1 MIDKD
6 KKVINTIRSLSVD
19 AIQKANSGHPGIAL
33 GSAPIAYTLWAKHL
47 KHNPKNPKWRN
58 RDRFILSA
66 GHGSALL
73 YSLLHIFGYGLS
85 LDDLKNFRQL
95 DSKTP
100 GHPEYKHTV
109 GVEVTTG
116 PLGQGIANAVGMAM
130 AENHLA
136 SKFNKEGYNI
146 VDHYTYALCGDGCL
160 MEGVAYEA
168 ISLAGTLGLNKLIIL
183 YDSNNI
189 TIEGNTDIAF
199 RENVCKRFEACGF
212 DTQVVNDG
220 NDIEAISKAIENA
233 KKSDKPSLIEI
244 KTLIGYGAPNKAG
257 KASAHG
263 EPLGKDE
270 IKAMREYLDLQDE
283 DFFVDEEVKSTMS
296 NIQDTLEKY
305 ERDWNNLLENY
316 KKEYKELYEEYEKW
330 YEDDFLK
337 EIENDESF
345 WKYTEEIATRQSSE
359 IVLNKL
365 AKVMPNMFGGSAD
378 LSPSNKSVMKDRGEY
393 SKETPEGDNIHFGI
407 REHAMTAIANG
418 IYLHGGLRPYIAGF
432 FVFSDYMKPSLRL
445 SSLMNL
451 GVVSIFTHDSIGV
464 GEDGPTHQ
472 PVEHLASL
480 RSIPNYTVIRPCDT
494 NETAA
499 AWYLAIKRKESP
511 TGLIFTRQNTKP
523 LGDAK
528 KALKGGYVVK
538 DCDNTPDII
547 IIATGSEVGISV
559 EASEMLAKDGIN
571 ARVVSM
577 PSFEIFEEQDQQ
589 YKDSILPKNVT
600 KRLGVEAG
608 CSFGWHK
615 YIGIDG
621 EMVSMDNFGASAP
634 FNKLFE
640 KYGFTAENVYNKAK
654 KLLNK

>member
-1 MIDKD
+1 MDKD
-6 KKVINTIRSLSVD
+6 KQVINTIRSLGVD
-19 AIQKANSGHPGIAL
+19 AIQKANSGHPGIVL
-33 GSAPIAYTLWAKHL
+33 GSAPAAYTLWAKHL
-47 KHNPKNPKWRN
+47 KHNPKNPEWRN

-73 YSLLHIFGYGLS
+73 YSLLHIFGYDLS
-85 LDDLKNFRQL
+85 LEDLKQFRQL

-136 SKFNKEGYNI
+136 SKFNKDGYNI

-199 RENVCKRFEACGF
+199 KEDVCKRFEACGF
-212 DTQVVNDG
+212 DTQVVADG

-244 KTLIGYGAPNKAG
+244 KTVIGYGAPNKAG

-263 EPLGKDE
+263 EPLGNDE
-270 IKAMREYLDLQDE
+270 IKAMRENLGLKDE
-283 DFFVDEEVKSTMS
+283 DFYVDEQVRATMKDV
-296 NIQDTLEKY
+296 QDVLAKY
-305 ERDWNNLLENY
+305 EQDWNNLLENY
-316 KKEYKELYEEYEKW
+316 KKDYSELYEEYEKW
-330 YEDDFLK
+330 YADDFLK
-337 EIENDESF
+337 EIEEDETF
-345 WKYTEEIATRQSSE
+345 WNYTEETATRLSSE

-378 LSPSNKSVMKDRGEY
+378 LSPSNKSVMKGRGEY

-418 IYLHGGLRPYIAGF
+418 MYLHGGVRPYIAGF

-445 SSLMNL
+445 SALMNL

-472 PVEHLASL
+472 PVEHLAAL

-523 LGDAK
+523 VGDAK
-528 KALKGGYVVK
+528 KALKGGYIVK
-538 DCDNTPDII
+538 DCDNTPDAI

-559 EASEMLAKDGIN
+559 QASEMLAKEGIN
-571 ARVVSM
+571 VRVVSM
-577 PSFEIFEEQDQQ
+577 PSFEIFEEQDKE
-589 YKDSILPKNVT
+589 YKESVLPKNIT
-600 KRLGVEAG
+600 KRVGVEAG

-615 YIGIDG
+615 YIGLDG
-621 EMVSMDNFGASAP
+621 EMLCMDNFGASAP
-634 FNKLFE
+634 FAKLFD
-640 KYGFTAENVYNKAK
+640 KYGFTAENVCNKV
-654 KLLNK
+654 KLVLNK

>member
-73 YSLLHIFGYGLS
+73 YSLLHLFGYGLS

-283 DFFVDEEVKSTMS
+283 DFFVDEEVKSTMA
-296 NIQDTLEKY
+296 NIQDTLVQYEK
-305 ERDWNNLLENY
+305 DWNNLLENY

-654 KLLNK
+654 TMINK

>member
-73 YSLLHIFGYGLS
+73 YSLLHLFGYGLS

-359 IVLNKL
+359 MVLNKL

>member
-1 MIDKD
+1 MLEKE
-6 KKVINTIRSLSVD
+6 KLVINTIRSLGVD
-19 AIQKANSGHPGIAL
+19 AIEGANSGHPGIVL
-33 GSAPIAYTLWAKHL
+33 GSAPIAYTLWSKHL

-73 YSLLHIFGYGLS
+73 YSLLHIFGYNVS
-85 LDDLKNFRQL
+85 IEDLKQFRQL
-95 DSKTP
+95 NSKTP
-100 GHPEYKHTV
+100 GHPEYKHTE

-189 TIEGNTDIAF
+189 TIEGKTDIAF
-199 RENVCKRFEACGF
+199 KENVCKRFEACGF
-212 DTQVVNDG
+212 DTQVVQDG
-220 NDIEAISKAIENA
+220 NDIEAISKAIEKA

-244 KTLIGYGAPNKAG
+244 KTIIGYGAPNKAG
-257 KASAHG
+257 KSSVHG
-263 EPLGKDE
+263 EPLGKEE
-270 IKAMREYLDLQDE
+270 IKAMRQGFGLKDE
-283 DFFVDEEVKSTMS
+283 DFYVDEQVKAKMEEVKKQLS
-296 NIQDTLEKY
+296 KY
-305 ERDWNNLLENY
+305 EKDWNNLLESY
-316 KKEYKELYEEYEKW
+316 KKEYASLYAEYESW
-330 YEDDFLK
+330 YADEFLK

-345 WKYTEEIATRQSSE
+345 WNYTEETATRLSSE

-365 AKVMPNMFGGSAD
+365 AKVMPNLFGGSAD
-378 LSPSNKSVMKDRGEY
+378 LAPSNKSVMKDRGEY

-418 IYLHGGLRPYIAGF
+418 MYLHGGVRPYIAGF

-445 SSLMNL
+445 SALMKL

-472 PVEHLASL
+472 PIEHLAAL

-511 TGLIFTRQNTKP
+511 TGLVFTRQNTKVV
-523 LGDAK
+523 GDSK
-528 KALKGGYVVK
+528 KALKGGYIVRDSANPK
-538 DCDNTPDII
+538 AI
-547 IIATGSEVGISV
+547 IIATGSEVGIAV
-559 EASEMLAKDGIN
+559 DAYEMLSKEGIN
-571 ARVVSM
+571 VRVVSM
-577 PSFEIFEEQDQQ
+577 PSFEIFEEQDKE
-589 YKDSILPKNVT
+589 YKESILPKNIT
-600 KRLGVEAG
+600 KRVGIEAG
-608 CSFGWHK
+608 SSFGWHK
-615 YIGIDG
+615 YIGLDG
-621 EMVSMDNFGASAP
+621 EMLSIDDYGSSAP
-634 FNKLFE
+634 FSKLFD
-640 KYGFTAENVYNKAK
+640 KFGFTAENLCNKVK
-654 KLLNK
+654 SILNI

>member
-1 MIDKD
+1 MINKD
-6 KKVINTIRSLSVD
+6 KQVINTIRSLGVD
-19 AIQKANSGHPGIAL
+19 AIQKANSGHPGIVL
-33 GSAPIAYTLWAKHL
+33 GSAPAAYTLWAKHL
-47 KHNPKNPKWRN
+47 KHNPQNPNWRN

-73 YSLLHIFGYGLS
+73 YSLLHIFGYDL
-85 LDDLKNFRQL
+85 LLEDLKQFRQL
-95 DSKTP
+95 NSKTP

-160 MEGVAYEA
+160 MEGISYEA
-168 ISLAGTLGLNKLIIL
+168 ISLAGTLGLSKLIIL

-189 TIEGNTDIAF
+189 TIEGDTDIAF

-244 KTLIGYGAPNKAG
+244 KTVIGYGAPNKAG
-257 KASAHG
+257 KAAAHG
-263 EPLGKDE
+263 EPLGKEE
-270 IKAMREYLDLQDE
+270 IKAMRENFGLKDE
-283 DFFVDEEVKSTMS
+283 DFYVDEEVKSTMET
-296 NIQDTLEKY
+296 IKATLAKY
-305 ERDWNNLLENY
+305 EQDWNTLLENY
-316 KKEYKELYEEYEKW
+316 KKDYKELYEEYEKW
-330 YEDDFLK
+330 YADDFLK
-337 EIENDESF
+337 EIENDETF
-345 WKYTEEIATRQSSE
+345 WKYTEETATRLSSE
-359 IVLNKL
+359 LVLNKL
-365 AKVMPNMFGGSAD
+365 AKVMPNLFGGSAD

-472 PVEHLASL
+472 PVEHLAAL

-523 LGDAK
+523 VGDAK

-538 DCDNTPDII
+538 DCDGTPDAIV
-547 IIATGSEVGISV
+547 IATGSEVGISV
-559 EASEMLAKDGIN
+559 EASEMLAKEGIN
-571 ARVVSM
+571 VRVVSM
-577 PSFEIFEEQDQQ
+577 PSFEIFEEQDKE
-589 YKDSILPKNVT
+589 YKESVLPKNVT
-600 KRLGVEAG
+600 KRVGVEAA

-621 EMVSMDNFGASAP
+621 EMLCMESFGESAP
-634 FNKLFE
+634 FAKLFD
-640 KYGFTAENVYNKAK
+640 KYGFTPENVCNKVK
-654 KLLNK
+654 NVLDK

>member
-73 YSLLHIFGYGLS
+73 YSLLHLFGYGLS

-270 IKAMREYLDLQDE
+270 IKAMREYLELEDE
-283 DFFVDEEVKSTMS
+283 DFFVDEQVKSTMA

-305 ERDWNNLLENY
+305 ESDWNNLLENY

-472 PVEHLASL
+472 PVEHLAGL

>member
-73 YSLLHIFGYGLS
+73 YSLLHLFGYGLS

>member
-73 YSLLHIFGYGLS
+73 YSLLHLFGYGLS

-472 PVEHLASL
+472 PVEHLAGL

>member
-73 YSLLHIFGYGLS
+73 YSLLHLFGYGLS

-244 KTLIGYGAPNKAG
+244 KTLIGYGSPNKAG

-270 IKAMREYLDLQDE
+270 IKAMREYLELEDE
-283 DFFVDEEVKSTMS
+283 DFFVDEQVKSTMA

-305 ERDWNNLLENY
+305 ESDWNNLLENY

-330 YEDDFLK
+330 YQDDFLK

-654 KLLNK
+654 TMINK

>member
-73 YSLLHIFGYGLS
+73 YSLLHLFGYGLS

-233 KKSDKPSLIEI
+233 KKSEKPSLIEI

-270 IKAMREYLDLQDE
+270 IKAMREYLELQDE
-283 DFFVDEEVKSTMS
+283 DFFVDEQVKSTMT
-296 NIQDTLEKY
+296 NIQYTLEQY
-305 ERDWNNLLENY
+305 ESCWNNLLENY

-330 YEDDFLK
+330 HEDDFLK

-345 WKYTEEIATRQSSE
+345 WNYTEEIATRQSSE
-359 IVLNKL
+359 VVLNKL

-393 SKETPEGDNIHFGI
+393 SKENPEGDNIHFGI

-445 SSLMNL
+445 SALMNL

-472 PVEHLASL
+472 PVEHLAGL

-538 DCDNTPDII
+538 DCDGTPDII

-577 PSFEIFEEQDQQ
+577 PSFEIFEEQEQQ

-608 CSFGWHK
+608 SSFGWHK

-640 KYGFTAENVYNKAK
+640 KYGFTTENVYNKAK
-654 KLLNK
+654 MMINK